1 MIYNPYRWGY
11 GNYGLYSPFSSYYS
25 PWGYRGYNYY
35 GNNQQFDG
43 WVYTHAIVAELDEN
57 GRVLWDHAIPLN
69 DAKEGKLVQKV
80 KTSVVGDQVT
90 LSYSQNNQIISK
102 IISQS
107 GTVEQERY
115 LKIQTENESDR
126 IRKASKLDLNYWYG
140 PYFIAHGTQSI
151 TNAEEGKRDVFFI
164 NKIQFN
170 P

>member
-1 MIYNPYRWGY
+1 
-11 GNYGLYSPFSSYYS
+11 
-25 PWGYRGYNYY
+25 
-35 GNNQQFDG
+35 
-43 WVYTHAIVAELDEN
+43 
-57 GRVLWDHAIPLN
+57 
-69 DAKEGKLVQKV
+69 
-80 KTSVVGDQVT
+80 VGDQVT